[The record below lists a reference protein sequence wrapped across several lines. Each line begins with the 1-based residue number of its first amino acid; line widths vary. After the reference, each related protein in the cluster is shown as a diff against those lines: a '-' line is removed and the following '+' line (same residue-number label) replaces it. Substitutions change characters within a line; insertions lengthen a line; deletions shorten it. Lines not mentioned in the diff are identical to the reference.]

1 MNKSLTRLLIVLLMA
16 AVAGGGWLAWQSW
29 RARQA
34 LKRLDEVV
42 KSTDLDELLRNPP
55 DGLKEAID
63 LAVRGVR
70 LSQGEAGHESWT
82 LDADWATLRQ
92 ETGLVQVNSP
102 IVRYALGDPDK
113 SPPRQVEVRAES
125 GRLEDNNTLLTMEGS
140 VRAEY
145 QDEVLTGPVAT
156 FRNDARILLFP
167 DGASLDGPMLAGT
180 AGILRWN
187 LATNILDGEKGVDV
201 VWTPQSGKARPSEA
215 APDGEGKAVP
225 GGASPSKPSPAG
237 SAPANTS
244 METTR

>member
-1 MNKSLTRLLIVLLMA
+1 MNGSLARALVPLLIA
-16 AVAGGGWLAWQSW
+16 ALAGGGWLAWQGW

-34 LKRLDEVV
+34 LNRLEEVV
-42 KSTDLDELLRNPP
+42 KSSDLDELLHNPP

-102 IVRYALGDPDK
+102 FVRYALGDPGK
-113 SPPRQVEVRAES
+113 SPPRQVEVRSES
-125 GRLEDNNTLLTMEGS
+125 GRLEENNTLLTMEGS

-156 FRNDARILLFP
+156 FRNDARVLVFP
-167 DGASLDGPMLAGT
+167 DGASLDGPTLAGS

-187 LATNILDGEKGVDV
+187 LATNILDGEGGVDV
-201 VWTPQSGKARPSEA
+201 VWTPRSAKTRPSAPAPGEEGEA
-215 APDGEGKAVP
+215 AP
-225 GGASPSKPSPAG
+225 GGTPPPEPSPAKPG
-237 SAPANTS
+237 PAHAR

>member
-1 MNKSLTRLLIVLLMA
+1 MNRSLARALVPLLIA
-16 AVAGGGWLAWQSW
+16 ALAGGGWLAWQGW

-34 LKRLDEVV
+34 LNRLEEVV
-42 KSTDLDELLRNPP
+42 KSSDLDELLRNPP

-113 SPPRQVEVRAES
+113 SPPRQVEVRSES

-156 FRNDARILLFP
+156 FHNGTRILLFP
-167 DGASLDGPMLAGT
+167 DGASLDGPTLAGN

-201 VWTPQSGKARPSEA
+201 VWTPQSAKARSSA
-215 APDGEGKAVP
+215 ASPDGGEKAVS
-225 GGASPSKPSPAG
+225 GGASPAEPGPADP
-237 SAPANTS
+237 APANAR